1 MNYANLSKTQK
12 RVIDAFIKLRPELT
26 NASTITRSEVED
38 LFSQLMTQRANGGE
52 KIGYPMWLVKGPKAG
67 RGVYIFPAPNVD
79 NTNAIDVVT
88 KRATVTTKED
98 EEFMAELRAA
108 GIEV

>member
-38 LFSQLMTQRANGGE
+38 LFFQLMARRADGGE
-52 KIGYPMWLVKGPKAG
+52 KIGYPMWLVKGPKVG

-79 NTNAIDVVT
+79 NTNAIAVVT
-88 KRATVTTKED
+88 KRAVVTTKED
-98 EEFMAELRAA
+98 EEFMAELRDA

>member
-1 MNYANLSKTQK
+1 MNYTNLSKTQK
-12 RVIDAFIKLRPELT
+12 CVIDAFIKLRPELT

-88 KRATVTTKED
+88 KRAVATTKED
-98 EEFMAELRAA
+98 EEFMAELRDA

>member
-52 KIGYPMWLVKGPKAG
+52 KIGYPMWLVKGPKTG

-79 NTNAIDVVT
+79 NTNVIDVVT

-98 EEFMAELRAA
+98 EEFMAELRDA